1 MDAWFLIYA
10 WLRTKPCLW
19 LRKLVLFVICVC
31 WVLVWMFIVFFMFL
45 VFDMFLCGF
54 LVLICFW
61 FNCLFWFSFES
72 NHGFRF
78 DLGLNQFFRVNLI
91 RFALDQV
98 LRHCLV
104 GYFFYWIFFLPKVLY
119 GKHTLRPILTI
130 LLWIKKWFFCQKDP

>member
-1 MDAWFLIYA
+1 MK
-10 WLRTKPCLW
+10 TCLVCD
-19 LRKLVLFVICVC
+19 LCLLSFGLNVHRVFYVLGVWSVFV
-31 WVLVWMFIVFFMFL
+31 F
-45 VFDMFLCGF
+45 F

-104 GYFFYWIFFLPKVLY
+104 GFFLLKNFLPKVLY

-130 LLWIKKWFFCQKDP
+130 LLWIKNDFFAKKTPK